1 MIGENDKPNDLN
13 ENYFGL
19 RLNFYDKN
27 LDVEK
32 KNILHFWC
40 VEPKKEDLIVNQDEE
55 ERKVHPEDPD

>member
-1 MIGENDKPNDLN
+1 MIGETEKPKELDD
-13 ENYFGL
+13 NYFGL

-40 VEPKKEDLIVNQDEE
+40 VEP
-55 ERKVHPEDPD
+55 

>member
-1 MIGENDKPNDLN
+1 MINESDKPNDLD

-40 VEPKKEDLIVNQDEE
+40 VEPKNEELIVN
-55 ERKVHPEDPD
+55 